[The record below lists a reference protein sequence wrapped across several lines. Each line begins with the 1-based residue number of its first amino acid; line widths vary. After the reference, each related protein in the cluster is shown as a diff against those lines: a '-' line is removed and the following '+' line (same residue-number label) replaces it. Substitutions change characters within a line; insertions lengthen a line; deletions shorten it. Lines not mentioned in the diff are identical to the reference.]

1 MPKKMGINSKAVEA
15 RERKEAT
22 KKATQEKKSKEAEDR
37 LWRDDDKNLAKKQQ
51 RKDEEERKRAEAAKR
66 KAEAKALLDQEMSSI
81 NTQRKQPLA
90 KINRQMILEEMEKKQ
105 RVIEAINEANKP
117 MAARVVVQN
126 HIEENLNR
134 SMADTDVA
142 SNIDEAI
149 VVLRCVPLLKLS
161 YKFKLSSISCN
172 FSVNDSEEDKHP
184 EKRMRAA
191 YKTFEAN
198 NLPRIKAENP
208 SLRMSQWKQLLMKE
222 WNKSPDNPFN
232 QAR

>member
-22 KKATQEKKSKEAEDR
+22 KKATQEKKTKEAEDR

-66 KAEAKALLDQEMSSI
+66 KSEAKALLDQEMSSI

-117 MAARVVVQN
+117 VAARVVVQN

-142 SNIDEAI
+142 SNIDEAL
-149 VVLRCVPLLKLS
+149 VVL
-161 YKFKLSSISCN
+161 
-172 FSVNDSEEDKHP
+172 SVNDSEEDKHP

>member
-22 KKATQEKKSKEAEDR
+22 KKATQEKKAREAEDK
-37 LWRDDDKNLAKKQQ
+37 LWKDDDKNLAKKQQ
-51 RKDEEERKRAEAAKR
+51 RKEEEERKRAEASKR
-66 KAEAKALLDQEMSSI
+66 KAESKALLDQEMSSI
-81 NTQRKQPLA
+81 STQRKQPLA
-90 KINRQMILEEMEKKQ
+90 KINRQQILEELEKKQ
-105 RVIEAINEANKP
+105 RVMDAINEANKP
-117 MAARVVVQN
+117 AATRVVVQSTVV
-126 HIEENLNR
+126 EENLNR
-134 SMADTDVA
+134 SLADTNVA
-142 SNIDEAI
+142 TNIDQALE
-149 VVLRCVPLLKLS
+149 VL
-161 YKFKLSSISCN
+161 
-172 FSVNDSEEDKHP
+172 SVNDEDDKHP

-191 YKTFEAN
+191 YKSFESN

>member
-22 KKATQEKKSKEAEDR
+22 KKATQEKKTKEAEDR

-117 MAARVVVQN
+117 VAARVVVQN

-142 SNIDEAI
+142 SNIDEAL
-149 VVLRCVPLLKLS
+149 VVL
-161 YKFKLSSISCN
+161 
-172 FSVNDSEEDKHP
+172 SVNDSEEDKHP